1 MSHLALARLDVKVT
15 IKDRDWGARVASSI
29 LFWDVQGGQFEFC
42 AGSWICLVTWNW
54 VSPNWPSLSGKEFD
68 ALNEGKH
75 WQLMSGMFLPQ
86 LILMAA
92 PTARHMG
99 PREQGSVKGS
109 DTRHSYPCWH
119 FPENCQDYFLQVIFC
134 EWLGNIFGFRWNS
147 LHFFPPDL
155 HSSNRQFASFV
166 TYSGLRYRLCKNV
179 MLALVLLCSI
189 RLMTY

>member
-1 MSHLALARLDVKVT
+1 MSRSQSKTGIEEQEWLLLFFFE
-15 IKDRDWGARVASSI
+15 ICRVGNSN
-29 LFWDVQGGQFEFC
+29 FVQDLRF
-42 AGSWICLVTWNW
+42 AWSWNW
-54 VSPNWPSLSGKEFD
+54 VSPNWPYLSGKEFD

-92 PTARHMG
+92 PTACHMG
-99 PREQGSVKGS
+99 PGEQGSVKGS

-134 EWLGNIFGFRWNS
+134 EWLGNTFGFRWNS
-147 LHFFPPDL
+147 LHFFHQTYIVPI
-155 HSSNRQFASFV
+155 ASFV
-166 TYSGLRYRLCKNV
+166 TFSGLRYRLCKPV